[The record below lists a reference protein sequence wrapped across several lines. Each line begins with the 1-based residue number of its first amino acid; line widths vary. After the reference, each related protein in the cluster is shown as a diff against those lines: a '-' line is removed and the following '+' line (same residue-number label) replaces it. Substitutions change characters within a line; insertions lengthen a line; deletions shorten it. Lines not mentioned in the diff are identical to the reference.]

1 MNKKSISNYISKYT
15 IFEIVV
21 ILCLFVNILH
31 THQEIMHFSRLHHA
45 IYPSSHLCFLL
56 FEGFSIY
63 FLSFII
69 PKRRHSLFL
78 FLYFISTIVLWIN
91 VAYSRYF
98 DTYMPLTL
106 YGEFNNLKGLQANI
120 IDAFEWSDLYFVVT
134 SIITI
139 AAYRMLGKTPKPKH
153 GYCLAVIFAS
163 LLMVTFSSHYHSVKK
178 DRDHLVEHFKELN
191 DNRSVWDIMIDRRRM
206 MENTEPKI
214 SASYYGIGLTLFLN
228 GMNSLF
234 KTERLYF
241 SEEEIKTIEKYLKSS
256 EYPLPKDSVKNL
268 IFILVESM
276 SSYPINKS
284 FGGIELTP
292 NINKLLTDSYYNP
305 TMISEAKLGESSDGQ
320 FIYLT
325 GLLPLKNSVTINEIG
340 ANTITTFVSLAKDKY
355 PNLHSQMTIPTE
367 KNSWSQESMCRKYG
381 IDTLFS
387 KENFP
392 KEVKEDWM
400 NDQQLFEYATY
411 NDQHLK
417 SPFISIILTSSMHS
431 PYIKSYEKYDIKYP
445 ADFSSELKHYLDN
458 VHYMDK
464 YLGKYLES
472 LKQYSWYDLCT
483 IIITA
488 DHKPNGPKLNT
499 KDEKQF
505 ASIPLI
511 VKHPSKNLCGITDHH
526 SISQTSLFPTIL
538 DILHVQPEWHGIDQ
552 SIFMPESIR
561 MTPYEQNRMN
571 HKQIESDFF
580 INKLISDEN

>member
-1 MNKKSISNYISKYT
+1 MNRNSISNYISKYT

-31 THQEIMHFSRLHHA
+31 THQEIMHFSRMHHA
-45 IYPSSHLCFLL
+45 IYPSSHQCFLL

-69 PKRRHSLFL
+69 PKRRQNLL
-78 FLYFISTIVLWIN
+78 LYLYFIATIVLWIN

-98 DTYMPLTL
+98 DTYMPFTL

-139 AAYRMLGKTPKPKH
+139 FAYRMYGKTTKPKH
-153 GYCLAVIFAS
+153 GYGLTVFFAC
-163 LLMVTFSSHYHSVKK
+163 LLMITFINHYHSVKK
-178 DRDHLVEHFKELN
+178 DHDHLVEHFKELN
-191 DNRSVWDIMIDRRRM
+191 DQRTVWDIMIDRRRM

-234 KTERLYF
+234 KTERF
-241 SEEEIKTIEKYLKSS
+241 HFTNEEIKTIEKYMKSS
-256 EYPLPKDSVKNL
+256 EYPLPKDSIKNL
-268 IFILVESM
+268 IFILVESL

-284 FGGIELTP
+284 FDGIELTP
-292 NINKLLTDSYYNP
+292 NINKLLSEAYYNP
-305 TMISEAKLGESSDGQ
+305 NMISEAQLGESSDGQ

-325 GLLPLKNSVTINEIG
+325 GLLPLKNSVTINEIS
-340 ANTITTFVSLAKDKY
+340 ANTITTFVSLAKNKY

-367 KNSWSQESMCRKYG
+367 KDSWSQESMCRKYG

-387 KENFP
+387 KENYH

-400 NDQQLFEYATY
+400 NDQQLFEYASY

-472 LKQYSWYDLCT
+472 LKQYPWYDQCT
-483 IIITA
+483 IILTA
-488 DHKPNGPKLNT
+488 DHKPNAPKLNMT
-499 KDEKQF
+499 NEHPF
-505 ASIPLI
+505 TSLPLI
-511 VKHPSKNLCGITDHH
+511 ILHPSKNLYGIMDIKPIAQS
-526 SISQTSLFPTIL
+526 SIFPHIL
-538 DILHVQPEWHGIDQ
+538 DIFHLKSKWKGVGKNFCLPD
-552 SIFMPESIR
+552 SILKSE
-561 MTPYEQNRMN
+561 YEQKRNEF
-571 HKQIESDFF
+571 QQLTSDYI
-580 INKLISDEN
+580 INKYYLR